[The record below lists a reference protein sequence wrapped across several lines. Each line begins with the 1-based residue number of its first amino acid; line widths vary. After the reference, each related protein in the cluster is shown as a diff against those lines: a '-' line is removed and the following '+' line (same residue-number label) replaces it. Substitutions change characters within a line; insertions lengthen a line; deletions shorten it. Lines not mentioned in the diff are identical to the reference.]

1 MKFVRIMLVTGLA
14 AMAAACV
21 PKAQTPPAPKQQPS
35 AAPRP
40 VAPQPPPPQARAD
53 WQYAPLSPGNWLY
66 RNQGGTAQAL
76 FGPASGAASFMVV
89 CDRANNQVRLMRQG
103 VTTGNVMTVRTTSG
117 ARNFP
122 MTAQGQGQGQYGG
135 YVGASL
141 SNTDRFLDTIAF
153 SRGRFAIEVPGMPVL
168 LIPSWAEPARV
179 IEDCR

>member
-21 PKAQTPPAPKQQPS
+21 PKAQTPPPPKQQPP

-40 VAPQPPPPQARAD
+40 AAPPPPPPQARAD
-53 WQYAPLSPGNWLY
+53 WQYAPLSTGSWVY

-76 FGPASGAASFMVV
+76 FGPPSGAASFMFV

-103 VTTGNVMTVRTTSG
+103 VATGNVMTVRTTSG

-122 MTAQGQGQGQYGG
+122 MTAQGQPSG